1 MKAVYIKGKEDLEVT
16 DLPVPEPGPGQVRL
30 AVEYVGICGSD
41 LHYYYHGANGT
52 FVVREPLIPGHEMS
66 GHIDLDPQGEWAP
79 GTPVTVHPA
88 TFGPDV
94 PGMENL
100 RHLRPGGSYLG
111 SASTWPHTQGAMAE
125 YMLVNRDMVRVLPQG
140 LSTKD
145 AALAEPLGVV
155 LHGINLVG
163 DLTGCSVLVSG
174 SGPIGLL
181 AAFAAKQ
188 RGAAS
193 VTSSDLLDGPLERAK
208 QVGADAVINLRN
220 EPLPENAFDVV
231 LECSGSPIAAG
242 SALKAVKPSGRVGQI
257 GMLPGDPSQI
267 VLAPLGQKEIT
278 WIGSFRFDNEIDD
291 AIALIAA
298 VPEVA
303 NVVTHSFPADEARQ
317 AFAVAKDS
325 QASGKVLVQLGTPQ
339 A

>member
-1 MKAVYIKGKEDLEVT
+1 MKAVYIKGKEDLSV
-16 DLPVPEPGPGQVRL
+16 DDVPVPEPGPGQVRL

-41 LHYYYHGANGT
+41 LHYYYEGANGT
-52 FVVREPLIPGHEMS
+52 FVVREPLIPGHEVS

-79 GTPVTVHPA
+79 GTPITVHPA

-94 PGMENL
+94 PGMEHL
-100 RHLRPGGSYLG
+100 RHLRPGGAYFG

-125 YMLVNRDMVRVLPQG
+125 YILLNREMVRLLPPG
-140 LSTKD
+140 MSTRD
-145 AALAEPLGVV
+145 AAIAEPLGVV

-163 DLTGCSVLVSG
+163 ELTGRTVLVSG

-188 RGAAS
+188 RGAAR
-193 VTSSDLLDGPLERAK
+193 VTSTDLLDGPLQRAT
-208 QVGADAVINLRN
+208 QLGADAVINLRN
-220 EPLPENAFDVV
+220 DPLPESAFDVV
-231 LECSGSPIAAG
+231 LECSGSPVAAAG
-242 SALKAVKPSGRVGQI
+242 ALKAVKPGGRIGQI
-257 GMLPGDPSQI
+257 GMLPGDPVSI

-278 WIGSFRFDNEIDD
+278 WFGSFRFDNEIDD

-298 VPEVA
+298 KPSVA
-303 NVVTHSFPADEARQ
+303 GVVTHSFPVDQARQ

-325 QASGKVLVQLGTPQ
+325 QASGKVLVRLTPSQ
-339 A
+339 E